1 MYGYVG
7 LAEKSTE
14 RENMEPSDFAHP
26 VIILYDTMT
35 RRPEIRRQMIK
46 LAICNCPV
54 NRGAKSYYKTMLKN
68 ARRSVSGSNPP
79 LTEKQG
85 GWIAKV
91 IDKIFEK
98 DRVLIDRIFDTRLR
112 ERNTVET
119 IEIEAFYIDET
130 NRTRRIENESRAA

>member
-1 MYGYVG
+1 MHEFVG
-7 LAEKSTE
+7 LAEKSIK

-46 LAICNCPV
+46 IAIDNCPV
-54 NRGAKSYYKTMLKN
+54 NRDAKSYYKTMLKN
-68 ARRSVSGSNPP
+68 ARRSVSDSNPE
-79 LTEKQG
+79 LNEKQG
-85 GWIAKV
+85 VWIAKV
-91 IDKIFEK
+91 IATIFKK
-98 DRVLIDRIFDTRLR
+98 DRVLIDRIFNPRLH

-130 NRTRRIENESRAA
+130 NRTRRIENKPKAA